1 MKIEE
6 LRIGDWYQYEE
17 NGEKRYAQ
25 VIKETFALS
34 DEDLA
39 KFEPIPITREFLL
52 NNDFHANEM
61 KDVKYDYLEK
71 YGIAI
76 HRHLDNNYD
85 DSWTICVSSDEG
97 YESATMC
104 SIYYVH
110 ELQHFYDGIKSTD
123 DPNEIKFKI

>member
-1 MKIEE
+1 MKAKE

-17 NGEKRYAQ
+17 NGEKHYAQ
-25 VIKETFALS
+25 VTKETFALS

-61 KDVKYDYLEK
+61 KDANYDYLED
-71 YGIAI
+71 GEISI
-76 HRHLDNNYD
+76 SRHFWNERDNA
-85 DSWTICVSSDEG
+85 WTICVSSDEG
-97 YESATMC
+97 YEGATMC

-123 DPNEIKFKI
+123 DPNEIEFKI